1 MSTPDRFVLK
11 ITSRPENLARVAE
24 FVGDVTAQF
33 GLTDQET
40 YYIQMA
46 VDEAVT
52 NVIEHAYKDGEGPI
66 EIIAERRGDEFIV
79 TLRDQGIPFDPA
91 AVVEPD
97 VAAPLDRRE
106 VGGLGIYFM
115 RRLMDDVSFR
125 FGVDGWNE
133 LTMVRRRKVVST
145 SPSRYDSA
153 VMVITPR
160 GRLDASGSQYLETE
174 LQALSSDNQYRMVI
188 DCQQVTYI
196 SSTGLRTLLL
206 ALRRAKKVGGDVKLA
221 GLTPPVRKIIRMA
234 GFDMILEIFETEEQ
248 AVRAFKK

>member
-1 MSTPDRFVLK
+1 MGAPDRFVLN

-24 FVGDVTAQF
+24 FVADVTAQF

-52 NVIEHAYKDGEGPI
+52 NVIEHAYADREGPI
-66 EIIAERRGDEFIV
+66 EIVAERRGDEFVV
-79 TLRDQGIPFDPA
+79 TLRDQGQPFDPA

-97 VAAPLDRRE
+97 VAAPLDERE

-115 RRLMDDVSFR
+115 RRLMDDVTFR

-133 LTMVRRRKVVST
+133 LTMVRRRKVVSS
-145 SPSRYDSA
+145 SPSRYDPS
-153 VMVITPR
+153 VTIITPR
-160 GRLDASGSQYLETE
+160 GRLDANGSQYLETE
-174 LQALSSDNQYRMVI
+174 LETLTADGQYRIVI

-206 ALRRAKKVGGDVKLA
+206 TLRRAKKQGGDVKLA
-221 GLTPPVRKIIRMA
+221 GLTQPVRKIIRMA

-248 AVRAFKK
+248 AVAAFKK